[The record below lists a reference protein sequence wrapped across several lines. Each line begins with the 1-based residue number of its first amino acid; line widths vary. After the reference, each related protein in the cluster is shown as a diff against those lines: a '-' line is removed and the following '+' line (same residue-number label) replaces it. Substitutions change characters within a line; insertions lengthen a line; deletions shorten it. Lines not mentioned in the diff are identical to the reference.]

1 MSQDQLPTITIDL
14 NGIPSQA
21 ITKEGLIQRHVYEAL
36 SQRVNA
42 RLEWVKSHTNRP
54 VANTRLPSGMGWVSF
69 IDGTR
74 GAGKS
79 TFLHTALKLLE
90 EDFKDELAVMDWI
103 DPSRIEANEILLLV
117 LLKAL
122 NDKVTSKLFVAEK
135 CEAGRSDSEAW
146 KKSFKSV
153 AGALVLF
160 QKDHHP
166 LNEFDEDL
174 FFEIGLE
181 QAGHSAKL
189 RDNLNN
195 LFTAA
200 CKILQVK
207 ALLFAFDDADTSAHC
222 AIDLI
227 ETIRKYLD
235 TPRVMIVITGD
246 LELYSILV
254 RQNFR
259 HELARGKREEWGSE
273 GSAGGRAI
281 QQVRMLDHLEE
292 QYLLKLFPLRE
303 RHHLFPLW
311 RLADDSGN
319 RRTVANFAIGTGIA
333 QGQELKQFVRNLIK
347 KGFRLA
353 TRSDISLYTE
363 YLLMQPVRSVLQ
375 VLSRIQEDE
384 NEAGNGQFGLAIQDL
399 PLQNFYHYNIA
410 SEELAA
416 EDFRVLVK
424 AVFDVALHDG
434 DPDTSAYLRPSSALP
449 HNRGAMYGLSAAVA
463 QKLRGKPSACISYL
477 LRAPGMVK
485 LAHDAANSNIRKLD
499 EKILSHE
506 FKRYMG
512 VGKNDD
518 ALGWARLATVAL
530 VSEHAIA
537 HNTRVVRY
545 GIVGLN
551 QDSSSGF
558 TGYRKVFETHTD
570 RFGAYP
576 AAAFS
581 LVNSSGTGPRTFASI
596 YNVLGLMGRLLELTG
611 TQGWEGLEEDQKKK
625 SIRSALSGFYPNTNT
640 ISVPPWIA
648 ITSTDNEDE
657 LEVSPSSGNSDAAE
671 EEKHDPLLNDEENP
685 GSTSQSEEVFMS
697 VWTKKLLDW
706 LTAAQSLN
714 NCIQPSSVFMGK
726 VWPRLFFGLE
736 NISDA
741 LRPNHQNQSPRDFAT
756 LMELF
761 ALCVINAFLVEE
773 STYHLTTDENEDRL
787 KPIHMPN
794 PRSSASGY
802 LRRLRQLTKEDI
814 AADRLPLTYI
824 VATCPLVTGLIS
836 EKLARPRGVAWS
848 FSINLHNGNPYDPDN
863 FLDDSAWG
871 DLAKIAIQGRKD
883 RYTATAKLTAS
894 SNGTATAK
902 VIPKAKS
909 RGDKTTD
916 TRLQSASSTSGES
929 EDL

>member
-1 MSQDQLPTITIDL
+1 MENEMSQDQLPKITVDL
-14 NGIPSQA
+14 NGIRSHT

-36 SQRVNA
+36 KQRVSA
-42 RLEWVKSHTNRP
+42 RLEWVKPHAKRSE
-54 VANTRLPSGMGWVSF
+54 ANTPLPSGMGWVSF

-90 EDFKDELAVMDWI
+90 RDFQEELAVMDWI

-122 NDKVTSKLFVAEK
+122 NDKVTNKLFVSEK
-135 CEAGRSDSEAW
+135 CEDTHSQSESW

-160 QKDHHP
+160 KKDHHP
-166 LNEFDEDL
+166 LNEFDEEL

-189 RDNLNN
+189 RDNLNT
-195 LFTAA
+195 LFTEA

-259 HELARGKREEWGSE
+259 HELARGKRDEWGAE
-273 GSAGGRAI
+273 GSAGGRAV

-319 RRTVANFAIGTGIA
+319 RKAVANFAISTDIA

-375 VLSRIQEDE
+375 VLSRIQEEE
-384 NEAGNGQFGLAIQDL
+384 NEAGSGQFGLAIQDL
-399 PLQNFYHYNIA
+399 ALQNFYHYNIA

-416 EDFRVLVK
+416 EDFRVLVE
-424 AVFDVALHDG
+424 AVFDVAMHDG

-477 LRAPGMVK
+477 LRGPGMVK
-485 LAHDAANSNIRKLD
+485 LAHDAANSNRRKLD
-499 EKILSHE
+499 EKVLLNE

-537 HNTRVVRY
+537 QTKRVVRY

-551 QDSSSGF
+551 QDSSSDF
-558 TGYRKVFETHTD
+558 IGYRKVFASHIKNYE
-570 RFGAYP
+570 AYP

-581 LVNSSGTGPRTFASI
+581 LVNSSGTGSRTFASI
-596 YNVLGLMGRLLELTG
+596 YNVVGLMGRLLELTL
-611 TQGWEGLEEDQKKK
+611 TPGWEGFTPYEKKK
-625 SIRSALSGFYPNTNT
+625 SIGSALSGFYPNTNT
-640 ISVPPWIA
+640 ISVPSWIA
-648 ITSTDNEDE
+648 ITNTDNEDE
-657 LEVSPSSGNSDAAE
+657 DKDQPEDTPPSGSSDAADE
-671 EEKHDPLLNDEENP
+671 GKHNPLLDDD
-685 GSTSQSEEVFMS
+685 V
-697 VWTKKLLDW
+697 
-706 LTAAQSLN
+706 
-714 NCIQPSSVFMGK
+714 
-726 VWPRLFFGLE
+726 
-736 NISDA
+736 
-741 LRPNHQNQSPRDFAT
+741 
-756 LMELF
+756 
-761 ALCVINAFLVEE
+761 
-773 STYHLTTDENEDRL
+773 
-787 KPIHMPN
+787 N
-794 PRSSASGY
+794 PRSG
-802 LRRLRQLTKEDI
+802 
-814 AADRLPLTYI
+814 
-824 VATCPLVTGLIS
+824 
-836 EKLARPRGVAWS
+836 S
-848 FSINLHNGNPYDPDN
+848 FSEEAIM
-863 FLDDSAWG
+863 SA
-871 DLAKIAIQGRKD
+871 
-883 RYTATAKLTAS
+883 
-894 SNGTATAK
+894 
-902 VIPKAKS
+902 
-909 RGDKTTD
+909 
-916 TRLQSASSTSGES
+916 
-929 EDL
+929 